1 MHTQQLLTTK
11 DCASCDLTKA
21 GLVYANL
28 IGANLGSA
36 NLVQANLSHTDL
48 SGANLSQAQLSG
60 AVLFGANLSNADL
73 RGADLRGA
81 DLREAIL
88 TNANLEGANIEGA
101 NLMGAVGIP
110 ATLATVDN
118 FYRWGLEEAAR
129 GNFRAAINN
138 YNQAISQDADFAH
151 GYLARSIALFRLGDQ
166 AGALADAQRADE
178 LYLAQ
183 NNEQGHQVAS
193 QFALGIQAAQ
203 EAYVRRQEGQ
213 NGGGAGGNIL
223 NVLGGL
229 AGMALQVLQYVAF

>member
-11 DCASCDLTKA
+11 DCAGCDLTKA

-28 IGANLGSA
+28 IGANLTNA

-48 SGANLSQAQLSG
+48 STADLSQAQLSG

-73 RGADLRGA
+73 SGADLRGA
-81 DLREAIL
+81 DLREAVL
-88 TNANLEGANIEGA
+88 TNANLDGANIEGA

-110 ATLATVDN
+110 ESLATVEN
-118 FYRWGLEEAAR
+118 LYRWGLEEAAR
-129 GNFRAAINN
+129 GNFRGAISN
-138 YNQAISQDADFAH
+138 YNRILNKDPDFAH
-151 GYLARSIALFRLGDQ
+151 AYLARSIALFRLGNQ
-166 AGALADAQRADE
+166 EEALVDAQRADQ
-178 LYLAQ
+178 LYLEQ
-183 NNEQGHQVAS
+183 NNERGHQAAS

-203 EAYVRRQEGQ
+203 EAYAKREEGQ
-213 NGGGAGGNIL
+213 NGGGVGGNIL